1 MPNKLASLFILI
13 ISITCLI
20 GAAAPESQPP
30 PNNPNNNLEFDYKIA
45 LKYSQ
50 EAIGKTIGD
59 YTLTDSTGKT
69 ISMAEFRGKPLVM
82 SLIYTTCY
90 HTCPMT
96 TQHLARVVRIARDA
110 LGEDSFAVA
119 TIGFDTLFDSPEAM
133 RYFATQQKVNIND
146 WYFLSVTAKTINA
159 LIKDLGFTTFPSPRG
174 HDHIVQATV
183 IDATGKIYQ
192 QVYGEVFDIPL
203 LVEPLKQLVLGQA
216 KPEQPFLE
224 DLINKVRFFC
234 TVYDPSRD
242 AYHFD
247 YSIFIGMFISGS
259 IILLIIFF
267 LVREFLRKP

>member
-20 GAAAPESQPP
+20 DAAASDSKSLDNQGS
-30 PNNPNNNLEFDYKIA
+30 EFDYKIA

-59 YTLTDSTGKT
+59 YKLTDSTGKT
-69 ISMAEFRGKPLVM
+69 ISSLAEKFRGKPLVI

-110 LGEDSFAVA
+110 LGEDSFAVV

-133 RYFATQQKVNIND
+133 RHFKTQQKVNIND

-183 IDATGKIYQ
+183 IDGNGKIYQ
-192 QVYGEVFDIPL
+192 QVYGEVFDTPL
-203 LVEPLKQLVLGQA
+203 LVEPLKQLVLGQP

-224 DLINKVRFFC
+224 DLINRVRFFC
-234 TVYDPSRD
+234 TVYDPSRN

-247 YSIFIGMFISGS
+247 YSIFVGMFISGS

-267 LVREFLRKP
+267 LAREFFRKP